1 MVLLSMGLEDEDMT
15 ERPTLRTVLELFEDQ
30 VSDGAKSWIESAC
43 TSKKLTR
50 DSFFE
55 AVWWAILVANMN
67 VATVQTWV
75 RKAEGCGF
83 PFDWRELGDWNDD
96 DGKFDGWCK
105 KMASELASPK
115 EDLDGVFRNRWWG
128 IWDIGWRLAQFESDA
143 AFSEHYFGGKKHG
156 HELTDED
163 IHRLARIKR
172 TEGALYRIG
181 KVSIYFILRNLGG
194 NFLKPDTWINAF
206 ADWFGC
212 KSVSQLASTLGS
224 VDIHCGRF
232 DAYCWEYCSS
242 HLSRASDLPEH
253 FDELFV
259 NQS

>member
-1 MVLLSMGLEDEDMT
+1 MA
-15 ERPTLRTVLELFEDQ
+15 ERPTLHTVLELFENQ
-30 VSDGAKSWIESAC
+30 VSGDAKSWIESAC

-55 AVWWAILVANMN
+55 AAYWAILVANMN
-67 VATVQTWV
+67 VVTAQSWV
-75 RKAEGCGF
+75 DKAQACGF
-83 PFDWRELGDWNDD
+83 PRDWRELGDWNDD

-105 KMASELASPK
+105 KMAKELVNPK
-115 EDLDGVFRNRWWG
+115 EDLDGVFRSRWWG

-143 AFSEHYFGGKKHG
+143 AFAEHYFGGKKHG
-156 HELTDED
+156 RDLTDED

-212 KSVSQLASTLGS
+212 ESVSQLCVNARICRHSLRQVRCLLLGVLQQPS
-224 VDIHCGRF
+224 QP
-232 DAYCWEYCSS
+232 S
-242 HLSRASDLPEH
+242 
-253 FDELFV
+253 
-259 NQS
+259 